1 VGSSVVGTSVGLVE
15 GDGVGW
21 LVGACVMGGMD
32 GIDDGKAV
40 GSADGRRVGN
50 VVGTAV
56 GCCEVG
62 LTDGT

>member
-15 GDGVGW
+15 GDAVGW
-21 LVGACVMGGMD
+21 LVGTCVMGEMD

-40 GSADGRRVGN
+40 GSADGRRVGD